1 MSRFGPVI
9 TAMVTPF
16 DADGRVDLEGAAA
29 LGEWLVA
36 QGNDALVL
44 TGSTGEASML
54 SDDEQ
59 VEVWRA
65 SVSVPLI
72 AGSGTND
79 TAHAAELTAM
89 AGKAGMD
96 GVLLVTPYYNRP
108 PQSGIEAHFRTVAA
122 ATELPV
128 LLYDIPIRSSR
139 KISHEVLVR
148 LAEEVP
154 NIVGLKDAAGNP
166 AETARTVADTPEDFF
181 VYAGDDSMT
190 LRWASSAWRAIGPR
204 PRWRPWSTPSSG
216 ATTPRRPRST
226 PPCSSPTTSSPVT
239 SPPTRSRPR
248 PCCAPSANRPVS
260 VGSPWGLP
268 PTGSKSGRSRC

>member
-59 VEVWRA
+59 VEVWRAVRA

-190 LRWASSAWRAIGPR
+190 LPMMAVGAVGIISVAGHWAAPEMAAYDFESGDLTPNPIPAKAMLRALGQPAGECRLPMGPAPDGLEVR
-204 PRWRPWSTPSSG
+204 
-216 ATTPRRPRST
+216 ALEVLRSL
-226 PPCSSPTTSSPVT
+226 
-239 SPPTRSRPR
+239 R
-248 PCCAPSANRPVS
+248 
-260 VGSPWGLP
+260 G
-268 PTGSKSGRSRC
+268 